1 MPRDDRPVLASLPSP
16 PSLGLEQSELFFLF
30 VGGDKVL
37 RMGGQALQMEL
48 FPGSETDV
56 SATFGMSILPLM
68 MYPSEHSGTTK
79 NYVGL
84 LYSCLA

>member
-1 MPRDDRPVLASLPSP
+1 
-16 PSLGLEQSELFFLF
+16 
-30 VGGDKVL
+30 
-37 RMGGQALQMEL
+37 MGGQALQMEL

-68 MYPSEHSGTTK
+68 MYPLKHSGTIR

-84 LYSCLA
+84 LYSCLT